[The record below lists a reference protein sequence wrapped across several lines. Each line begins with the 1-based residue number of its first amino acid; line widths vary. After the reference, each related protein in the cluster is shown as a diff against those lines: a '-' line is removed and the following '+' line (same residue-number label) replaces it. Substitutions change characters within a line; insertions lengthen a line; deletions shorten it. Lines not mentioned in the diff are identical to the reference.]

1 MLRAGR
7 GCARQ
12 PAHHA
17 VGTGP
22 PRAAPGPCRREQR
35 WATPGYGAAPDHGAR
50 REVGAH
56 HAMAAPG
63 RGRTAPSARGRAER
77 RTKSRAA
84 PRLRRAGGARG
95 GCAAMPWPG
104 RATAARTT
112 SRDGAAPGGGQEPR
126 RARVWGH
133 STREGSTEPGGGVTA
148 TQAVS
153 TGRREVG
160 EERDGEAHHGGR
172 GGTDERRQS
181 RGGSERRGRLGK
193 ERERRTEQGRE
204 RNVRRGDREDERGH
218 GVGAYRWGPPP
229 GDGGGNRPCAQRA
242 GDAVAGRGGERLGHR
257 AGPRA
262 SRPKGERGGQAARQ
276 AGPRARCRAGPRT
289 RGGGGWAARRRKRG
303 KEGFGGI
310 FLFFPFNPFSNLCF

>member
-1 MLRAGR
+1 
-7 GCARQ
+7 
-12 PAHHA
+12 
-17 VGTGP
+17 
-22 PRAAPGPCRREQR
+22 
-35 WATPGYGAAPDHGAR
+35 
-50 REVGAH
+50 
-56 HAMAAPG
+56 
-63 RGRTAPSARGRAER
+63 
-77 RTKSRAA
+77 
-84 PRLRRAGGARG
+84 
-95 GCAAMPWPG
+95 MPWPG

-229 GDGGGNRPCAQRA
+229 GGGGGNRPCAQRA

-262 SRPKGERGGQAARQ
+262 SQP
-276 AGPRARCRAGPRT
+276 AGPREREGGRPRARLGRGHGAEQGRARGEGAAGPPE
-289 RGGGGWAARRRKRG
+289 GGKGGRKG
-303 KEGFGGI
+303 LGGI

>member
-1 MLRAGR
+1 
-7 GCARQ
+7 
-12 PAHHA
+12 
-17 VGTGP
+17 
-22 PRAAPGPCRREQR
+22 
-35 WATPGYGAAPDHGAR
+35 
-50 REVGAH
+50 
-56 HAMAAPG
+56 
-63 RGRTAPSARGRAER
+63 
-77 RTKSRAA
+77 
-84 PRLRRAGGARG
+84 
-95 GCAAMPWPG
+95 MPWPG

-229 GDGGGNRPCAQRA
+229 GGGGGNRPCAQRA

-262 SRPKGERGGQAARQ
+262 SQP
-276 AGPRARCRAGPRT
+276 AGPREREGGRPRARLGRGHGAAT
-289 RGGGGWAARRRKRG
+289 RRQRG
-303 KEGFGGI
+303 KEGLGGDFPI
-310 FLFFPFNPFSNLCF
+310 FPF